1 MYSLAL
7 QVSCVTIL
15 VDIIHEG
22 ANLIEQQHGNT
33 CYMQFSHFLQF
44 PDLIHASFTR
54 LGGYSKTPYQ
64 GLNVSYSNGDD
75 FDNVIRNRLLALA
88 ALHIQTYPCATLWMV
103 HGAEVATLGVG
114 TWDDWRTDWPY
125 RSYFIDQHELIWTT
139 KPRRKADAL
148 ITRHCGVALAMSSAD
163 CVPLMCYD
171 PVERVIGLV
180 HAGWRGTARGIAAIT
195 LQAMSEQF
203 GSEPKNIRAGI
214 GPSIGPCCYEVSEDV
229 RCYFMGQQ
237 EFDPDPT
244 GVSYRKLIR
253 ESAVFTIKRMQS
265 RDSLRLDLW
274 ETNRN
279 QLLMAGVLSEHIE
292 SSEICTSCKN
302 EHFFSHRGEHG
313 KAGRFP
319 SILALRHSL

>member
-1 MYSLAL
+1 
-7 QVSCVTIL
+7 
-15 VDIIHEG
+15 
-22 ANLIEQQHGNT
+22 LIELQHGNAR
-33 CYMQFSHFLQF
+33 YVQFNHFLQF

-75 FDNVIRNRLLALA
+75 FDNVIRNRLLALR
-88 ALHIQTYPCATLWMV
+88 ALQIQTYPCATLWMV
-103 HGAEVATLGVG
+103 HGADVATLSVES
-114 TWDDWRTDWPY
+114 WDDWRTDWPH
-125 RSYFIDQHELIWTT
+125 RSYHIDQHELIWTT

-163 CVPLMCYD
+163 CVPLMFYD
-171 PVERVIGLV
+171 PVERVLGLA

-195 LQAMSEQF
+195 VDAMVEQF
-203 GSEPKNIRAGI
+203 GSRPNDIRVGI
-214 GPSIGPCCYEVSEDV
+214 GPSIGPCCYEVSEEV

-237 EFDPDPT
+237 EFDTNPT
-244 GVSYRKLIR
+244 DARYRKLIR
-253 ESAVFTIKRMQS
+253 ESAVFPIKHIQG

-279 QLLMAGVLSEHIE
+279 QLLMAGVLPRHIE
-292 SSEICTSCKN
+292 LSEICTSCRK
-302 EHFFSHRGEHG
+302 EHFFSHRGEYG

-319 SILALRHSL
+319 SILALRQ